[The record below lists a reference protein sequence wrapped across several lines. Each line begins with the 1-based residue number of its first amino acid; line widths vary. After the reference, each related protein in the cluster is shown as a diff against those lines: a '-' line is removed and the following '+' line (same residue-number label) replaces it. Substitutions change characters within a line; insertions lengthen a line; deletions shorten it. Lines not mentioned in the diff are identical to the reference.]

1 MPKTYGAMIIC
12 CECNAQPF
20 APAGIRETFDLTKA
34 DDGQWR
40 CELHRPSA
48 PEKRAPASPTE
59 ALDTFEA
66 TLKDAG
72 ARFCEA
78 VADVDDPAPARAV
91 EDFQEKTERALVLLK
106 STLAPRKPPAE
117 ARSKPR
123 RRISATERS
132 EGQVELL
139 GSDDHEFNGAS

>member
-1 MPKTYGAMIIC
+1 LLQMQRAAFC
-12 CECNAQPF
+12 ARRV
-20 APAGIRETFDLTKA
+20 RETFDLLKV
-34 DDGQWR
+34 DGQWR
-40 CELHRPSA
+40 CELHRASSPA
-48 PEKRAPASPTE
+48 KRAPVSPTE

-78 VADVDDPAPARAV
+78 VADLDDPAPARAV
-91 EDFQEKTERALVLLK
+91 EDFQEETERALVLLK

-117 ARSKPR
+117 ACSKPR
-123 RRISATERS
+123 KIERS

-139 GSDDHEFNGAS
+139 GSDGNESDGAN